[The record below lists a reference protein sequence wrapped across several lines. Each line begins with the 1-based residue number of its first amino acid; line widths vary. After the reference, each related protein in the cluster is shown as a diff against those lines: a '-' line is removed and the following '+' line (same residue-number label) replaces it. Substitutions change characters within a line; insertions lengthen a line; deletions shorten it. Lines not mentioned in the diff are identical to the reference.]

1 MIRILLVIILVLV
14 GCARV
19 ATSEWF
25 RTYNE
30 DIKYY
35 EFVDARGASIIL
47 TDDQLDSIT
56 LYNEQWWDYYRLK
69 SITLKDVE

>member
-1 MIRILLVIILVLV
+1 MIRIILVLILILV

-35 EFVDARGASIIL
+35 EFIDMRGVSITV

-56 LYNEQWWDYYRLK
+56 LYDEQWWDYHRLK
-69 SITLKDVE
+69 SITFKHVE